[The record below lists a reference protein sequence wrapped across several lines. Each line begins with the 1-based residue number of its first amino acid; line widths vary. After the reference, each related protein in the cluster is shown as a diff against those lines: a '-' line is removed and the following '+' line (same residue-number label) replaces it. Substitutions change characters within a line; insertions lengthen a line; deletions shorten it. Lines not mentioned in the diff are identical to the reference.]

1 MKHKKLKFLTM
12 PRTVTLREGEI
23 TLTSEEL
30 NKIDAL
36 VNDMPTK
43 FGLQIIGIFRSIHQR
58 NQLESVKPEPE
69 ETKKLPLSVVP
80 EQTPDIPAPEVHTN

>member
-1 MKHKKLKFLTM
+1 M

-36 VNDMPTK
+36 VNDMPTR
-43 FGLQIIGIFRSIHQR
+43 FGLQIINIFRGIHQR

-69 ETKKLPLSVVP
+69 EETKKPPLSVVP
-80 EQTPDIPAPEVHTN
+80 QPEQTPEIPAPEVHN